1 MWIALI
7 GQTSTHSLHLSHFF
21 SLMVIAPPNTSMALF
36 GHIFKHGASDGW
48 QFIQNKE
55 GVSTS
60 LS

>member
-1 MWIALI
+1 MWIAPI
-7 GQTSTHSLHLSHFF
+7 GQTSTHCLHLSHFS
-21 SLMVIAPPNTSMALF
+21 SLMVMAPPNTSMALF
-36 GHIFKHGASDGW
+36 GHSFRHGALVGV

>member
-1 MWIALI
+1 
-7 GQTSTHSLHLSHFF
+7 
-21 SLMVIAPPNTSMALF
+21 MVIAPPNTSMALF

>member
-1 MWIALI
+1 M
-7 GQTSTHSLHLSHFF
+7 GQTLTHSLHLSHF
-21 SLMVIAPPNTSMALF
+21 SLLMVISPPNTSKALF
-36 GHIFKHGASDGW
+36 GHFFIHGASDGW

>member
-1 MWIALI
+1 
-7 GQTSTHSLHLSHFF
+7 
-21 SLMVIAPPNTSMALF
+21 MVIAPPNTSMALF
-36 GHIFKHGASDGW
+36 GHILKHGASDGW

>member
-1 MWIALI
+1 M
-7 GQTSTHSLHLSHFF
+7 GQTSIQCLHLSHFS
-21 SLMVIAPPNTSMALF
+21 SLMVIAPPNTSIALF
-36 GHIFKHGASDGW
+36 GHIFMHGASDGW

>member
-1 MWIALI
+1 M
-7 GQTSTHSLHLSHFF
+7 GQTLTHSLHLSHF
-21 SLMVIAPPNTSMALF
+21 SLLMVIAPPNTSKALF
-36 GHIFKHGASDGW
+36 GHFFIHGASDGW